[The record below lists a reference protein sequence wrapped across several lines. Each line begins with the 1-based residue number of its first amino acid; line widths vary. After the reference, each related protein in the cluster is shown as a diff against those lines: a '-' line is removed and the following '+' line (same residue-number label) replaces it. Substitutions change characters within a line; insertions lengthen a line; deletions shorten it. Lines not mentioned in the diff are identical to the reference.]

1 MTLLDVWFELL
12 QTPKCYTTL
21 SKKYITKPFSMGFTI
36 QTHVLYQAIIQQQ
49 ITTVFNVL
57 TALTM
62 YSSKCQILG
71 DFFVNILHY
80 FFVLVPKDFQWL
92 KNV

>member
-1 MTLLDVWFELL
+1 
-12 QTPKCYTTL
+12 
-21 SKKYITKPFSMGFTI
+21 MGFTI

-57 TALTM
+57 TAFTM
-62 YSSKCQILG
+62 NSSKCQILG
-71 DFFVNILHY
+71 DFFVNILH
-80 FFVLVPKDFQWL
+80 FFFILVPKDFQWL

>member
-1 MTLLDVWFELL
+1 MTLSDVWFELL

-57 TALTM
+57 TAFTM

-71 DFFVNILHY
+71 DILSIFCTIFHIGT
-80 FFVLVPKDFQWL
+80 
-92 KNV
+92 

>member
-49 ITTVFNVL
+49 ITTVFNV
-57 TALTM
+57 
-62 YSSKCQILG
+62 
-71 DFFVNILHY
+71 
-80 FFVLVPKDFQWL
+80 
-92 KNV
+92 